1 MTDQINAVGGLAS
14 GLPAALP
21 VGAAPGPAPDLE
33 RTAKIAGTLPQ
44 GQGPSPTPE
53 TSGAAM
59 NQLNGHLQQAG
70 SELKIQAD
78 KDSGR
83 TVYKVVNPATGEIVY
98 QYPTEEMLAMARSLQ
113 TSEKQLGTSGV
124 LVDKQG

>member
-1 MTDQINAVGGLAS
+1 
-14 GLPAALP
+14 
-21 VGAAPGPAPDLE
+21 
-33 RTAKIAGTLPQ
+33 
-44 GQGPSPTPE
+44 
-53 TSGAAM
+53 M